1 MTTEHVKTR
10 KRIKDIAS
18 ISTFNDL
25 LEASTLSAE
34 DKEVLKMH
42 YLEDKDFRFI
52 GDTLGLSEQTIKYRH
67 KKALQKLSKL
77 L

>member
-1 MTTEHVKTR
+1 MTSEHIKTR
-10 KRIKDIAS
+10 KKIRDIAS

-25 LEASTLSAE
+25 LDESTLSTE
-34 DKEVLKMH
+34 DKEILRLH

-52 GDTLGLSEQTIKYRH
+52 GDTLNLSEQTIKYRH
-67 KKALQKLSKL
+67 KKALQKLNRL

>member
-1 MTTEHVKTR
+1 MTTEHVKTK

-42 YLEDKDFRFI
+42 YLEDKDFRYI

>member
-10 KRIKDIAS
+10 KQIKDIAS

-42 YLEDKDFRFI
+42 YLEDKDFRYI

>member
-42 YLEDKDFRFI
+42 YLEDKDFRYI

>member
-42 YLEDKDFRFI
+42 YLEDKDFRLI

>member
-25 LEASTLSAE
+25 LDASTLSAE

-42 YLEDKDFRFI
+42 YLEDKDFRYI

-67 KKALQKLSKL
+67 KKISDKH
-77 L
+77 